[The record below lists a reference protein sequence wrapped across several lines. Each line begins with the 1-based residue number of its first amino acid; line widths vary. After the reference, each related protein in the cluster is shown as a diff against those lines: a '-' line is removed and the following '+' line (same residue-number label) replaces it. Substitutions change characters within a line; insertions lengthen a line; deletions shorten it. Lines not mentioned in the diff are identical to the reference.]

1 MESLNNP
8 DYSKAIEVVSE
19 IKLGDSDHV
28 STENQFVKKK
38 MNLICFGLTLTHH
51 NLCWVEVEH
60 RVCSVK
66 AETGAH

>member
-28 STENQFVKKK
+28 STENQFVKKQ
-38 MNLICFGLTLTHH
+38 NEFDLLWFNVNPPQSLLG
-51 NLCWVEVEH
+51 
-60 RVCSVK
+60 
-66 AETGAH
+66 

>member
-1 MESLNNP
+1 MESLNP
-8 DYSKAIEVVSE
+8 DYSKAIEVLLE
-19 IKLGDSDHV
+19 TKLGDSDHV
-28 STENQFVKKK
+28 STENQFVKKQNK
-38 MNLICFGLTLTHH
+38 FDLLWFNV

>member
-28 STENQFVKKK
+28 RTENQFVKK
-38 MNLICFGLTLTHH
+38 NELDLLWF
-51 NLCWVEVEH
+51 NVNPP
-60 RVCSVK
+60 
-66 AETGAH
+66 